1 MKRNLQLYHDVKSQL
16 MQAKQTLININ
27 EYVKANKR
35 NLTDAQNELES
46 LQNSIISANKLLDLS
61 RSKLDEHDS
70 RFENLLKVT
79 K

>member
-1 MKRNLQLYHDVKSQL
+1 